1 MSIPESVG
9 CRGQSSRLYPA
20 TKYDVRRGTWTEE
33 ITLANE
39 EVKVVKEAVS
49 KGWKDGRKAIREIRR
64 RRMNEG
70 FMMVVGR
77 SRFNAVH

>member
-33 ITLANE
+33 ITLANG

-49 KGWKDGRKAIREIRR
+49 KGWK
-64 RRMNEG
+64 EG
-70 FMMVVGR
+70 D
-77 SRFNAVH
+77 